1 MLDALTAPPNRTAP
15 YNAPVAI
22 IPIRQAGDPIL
33 RQRAK
38 RVRVRDSSLPKLIED
53 MFETM
58 YDAPGVGLAAPQI
71 GIPLQVIV
79 VDAPP
84 VEPFALLN
92 PQIVKRSGERR
103 LQEGCLSV
111 SGFRGEI
118 TRSVKVLVKG
128 IDPESGREV
137 RIRAENDLLA
147 EVLEHEIDHLNGIL
161 YIDYLES
168 PDALVRL
175 DQAPEEAEE

>member
-1 MLDALTAPPNRTAP
+1 M
-15 YNAPVAI
+15 AI
-22 IPIRQAGDPIL
+22 HPIRRAGDPVL
-33 RQRAK
+33 RQKAK
-38 RVRVRDSSLPKLIED
+38 RVRARDSSIPQLIED

-79 VDAPP
+79 LDTPP

-92 PQIVKRSGERR
+92 PQIIKRSGERR
-103 LQEGCLSV
+103 LDEGCLSV
-111 SGFRGEI
+111 PGFRGEI

-128 IDPESGREV
+128 IDPATGKEV

-147 EVLEHEIDHLNGIL
+147 EALEHEIDHLNGIL

-168 PDALVRL
+168 PDALVRI
-175 DQAPEEAEE
+175 DAAPEAASEAAEAEARERERQEAEA

>member
-1 MLDALTAPPNRTAP
+1 MPRVALH
-15 YNAPVAI
+15 
-22 IPIRQAGDPIL
+22 PIRRAGDPVL
-33 RQRAK
+33 RQKAQ
-38 RVRVRDSSLPKLIED
+38 RVRVRDSSIPRLIED

-79 VDAPP
+79 LDTPP
-84 VEPFALLN
+84 AAPFALLN

-103 LQEGCLSV
+103 LREGCLSV
-111 SGFRGEI
+111 PGFRGEI

-128 IDPESGREV
+128 VDPATGKEV

-147 EVLEHEIDHLNGIL
+147 EALEHEIDHLNGIL
-161 YIDYLES
+161 YIDYLDR
-168 PDALVRL
+168 PDALIPV
-175 DQAPEEAEE
+175 EAAAEGEGEG

>member
-1 MLDALTAPPNRTAP
+1 MRR
-15 YNAPVAI
+15 VAI
-22 IPIRQAGDPIL
+22 VPIRRAGDPVL
-33 RQRAK
+33 RQRAR
-38 RVRVRDSSLPKLIED
+38 RVRARDSSIPKLVED

-71 GIPLQVIV
+71 GIPLRVIV
-79 VDAPP
+79 LDTPP
-84 VEPFALLN
+84 AEPFALLN

-111 SGFRGEI
+111 PGFRGEI

-128 IDPESGREV
+128 IDPDTGREV

-147 EVLEHEIDHLNGIL
+147 EALEHEIDHLNGIL
-161 YIDYLES
+161 YFDYLDGPE
-168 PDALVRL
+168 ALQPL
-175 DQAPEEAEE
+175 EEAPEGGDA

>member
-1 MLDALTAPPNRTAP
+1 MLRE
-15 YNAPVAI
+15 
-22 IPIRQAGDPIL
+22 
-33 RQRAK
+33 RAR

-58 YDAPGVGLAAPQI
+58 YGAPGVGLAAPQI
-71 GIPLQVIV
+71 GVPLQVIV

-84 VEPFALLN
+84 AAPFALLN
-92 PQIVKRSGERR
+92 PEIVKRSGERR
-103 LQEGCLSV
+103 LNEGCLSV
-111 SGFRGEI
+111 PGFRGEI

-128 IDPESGREV
+128 LDPATGKEV
-137 RIRAENDLLA
+137 RVRAEDDLLA

-168 PDALVRL
+168 PESLVPI
-175 DQAPEEAEE
+175 DEPPDGDGS